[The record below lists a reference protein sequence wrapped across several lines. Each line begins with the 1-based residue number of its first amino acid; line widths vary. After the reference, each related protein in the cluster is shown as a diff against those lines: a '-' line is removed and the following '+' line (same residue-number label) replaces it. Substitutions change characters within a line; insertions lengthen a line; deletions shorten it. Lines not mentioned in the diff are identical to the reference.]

1 MQVRFGK
8 RKKIRFS
15 DKSHPTRGIV
25 SVGLGGMSLIV
36 LVVLCVVSGRAKGQA
51 GIGIGFAGMG
61 ALSLSIAGFIL
72 AVRCSREEDIYMV
85 TPAVGSV
92 VNGTLTLML
101 MVLFFIGA
109 M

>member
-8 RKKIRFS
+8 RKKIQFS
-15 DKSHPTRGIV
+15 DKSHPPRGIV
-25 SVGLGGMSLIV
+25 SVCLGGISLIV
-36 LVVLCVVSGRAKGQA
+36 LVVLCIVSGNAKGQA
-51 GIGIGFAGMG
+51 GIEIGFAGIGAMG
-61 ALSLSIAGFIL
+61 MSIVGFVL
-72 AVRCSREEDIYMV
+72 AVRCSRDDDIYMV

-92 VNGTLTLML
+92 INGTMTLML

>member
-1 MQVRFGK
+1 MQIRFGK
-8 RKKIRFS
+8 RKKIQFS
-15 DKSHPTRGIV
+15 DKTHPPRGIV
-25 SVGLGGMSLIV
+25 SVILGGVTLCL
-36 LVVLCVVSGRAKGQA
+36 LVTLCIISGRAKGQA
-51 GIGIGFAGMG
+51 GIGIGFAGIC
-61 ALSLSIAGFIL
+61 ALGMSLFGFII

-92 VNGTLTLML
+92 LNGTLTLML

>member
-8 RKKIRFS
+8 RKKIQFS
-15 DKSHPTRGIV
+15 DKTHPTRGIL
-25 SVGLGGMSLIV
+25 SVILAGITLLI
-36 LVVLCVVSGRAKGQA
+36 LVVLCIVSGMAKGQA
-51 GIGIGFAGMG
+51 GIGIGFAGIG
-61 ALSLSIAGFIL
+61 ALGMSLIGFIM

-92 VNGTLTLML
+92 LNGTLTLML